1 MENKGGGSRQQKTKF
16 MARVN
21 REGKA
26 FFMLF
31 INQEWRLRQTKTKA
45 ERQRVR
51 IAKKSRAVKSKKSKL
66 IRRVCTLD

>member
-1 MENKGGGSRQQKTKF
+1 MAEVKGGGGRQQKTKF

-31 INQEWRLRQTKTKA
+31 INQEWRLRQRRRPED
-45 ERQRVR
+45 ERSAGV
-51 IAKKSRAVKSKKSKL
+51 
-66 IRRVCTLD
+66 